1 MGDSKWYTQK
11 TTGQIPENRRKF
23 CAGSTWTED
32 QTSYNIYIYGGFGF
46 GENATGFDDVYIL
59 TLPTFEWIK
68 WYPEAPGAGAPH
80 GLLTCNVI
88 DHGQMMVM
96 GGNFTNTTSCDV
108 PSLGAQHNLN
118 LGQVN
123 VENSKW
129 FQYLPNLTTYEVP
142 PAIQS
147 VVGGSADGGAT
158 SKEPAGGW
166 SDSALAVYFGA
177 KAQFDERT
185 PTRYIPPTAT
195 ASVEPTP
202 TPAAEKSHTG
212 AIVGGA
218 VGGVVAL
225 IIFGVAIFFY
235 LRRRKAAQG
244 GTQNTSS
251 HPPNNVLEAPGSSS
265 NDDKIPMVRPKMD
278 HSSRSNS
285 QISPPYS
292 PPQMGPFGQ
301 YQQQPYPYPQPF
313 YPGHMQQQN
322 YGIQQMYSPLGGPQ
336 AVEMYTQQPQ
346 YLPQE
351 MQATSPSA
359 PQLPHEMPTNTQDQ
373 AKLGE
378 VNRSVPQRVLSP
390 DVTSETL
397 QSQTLTDRT

>member
-11 TTGQIPENRRKF
+11 ATGQIPENRRKF
-23 CAGSTWTED
+23 CAGSTWTDD
-32 QTSYNIYIYGGFGF
+32 QSSYNIYIYGGFGF

-96 GGNFTNTTSCDV
+96 GGNFTNSTACDV

-118 LGQVN
+118 LGQNN

-147 VVGGSADGGAT
+147 VVGGAADGGAT
-158 SKEPAGGW
+158 SLEPADGW
-166 SDSALAVYFGA
+166 SDSALSVYFGA

-185 PTRYIPPTAT
+185 PTRYIPPTVTAT
-195 ASVEPTP
+195 AEPTS
-202 TPAAEKSHTG
+202 TPAPEKSNTG

-235 LRRRKAAQG
+235 LRRRKTASRGNAKSG
-244 GTQNTSS
+244 VS
-251 HPPNNVLEAPGSSS
+251 HPPSNVLEAPGSS
-265 NDDKIPMVRPKMD
+265 NDDKIPMVRPKMEY
-278 HSSRSNS
+278 STVNPNT
-285 QISPPYS
+285 PPYS

-313 YPGHMQQQN
+313 YPGHAQQQN
-322 YGIQQMYSPLGGPQ
+322 YGIQHMYSPLGGPHP
-336 AVEMYTQQPQ
+336 ADMYSQQPQ

-351 MQATSPSA
+351 MQATPPA
-359 PQLPHEMPTNTQDQ
+359 RQMTHEMPSNPVDQ

-378 VNRSVPQRVLSP
+378 VTRAVPQRVASP
-390 DVTSETL
+390 DIKSETL
-397 QSQTLTDRT
+397 QSQTPTDRT